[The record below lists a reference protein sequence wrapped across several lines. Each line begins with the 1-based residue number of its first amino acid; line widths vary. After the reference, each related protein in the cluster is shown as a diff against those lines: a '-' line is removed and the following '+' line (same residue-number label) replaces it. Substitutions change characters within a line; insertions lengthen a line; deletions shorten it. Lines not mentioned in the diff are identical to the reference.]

1 MFRFNG
7 FTQKANDAINLAI
20 AQASA
25 LGHTYIGSEHLLLG
39 LVCAEGSAAS
49 VALTSRG
56 VNAQDI
62 TELLVRTVGRAPQ
75 SVLNSDDITPCCK
88 RIFETAVGAARDYH
102 SQTVG
107 TEHLLIALL
116 REPQSSGVALLKEL
130 GLDTAALY
138 KAMCDVAGAV
148 GMIGEKANRAGAQ
161 RTVKPQAKTQTLDK
175 FSRDLTQMA
184 RERKLDPVI
193 GRDTEIDRVI
203 RILCRRGKNNPC
215 LIGEAGVG
223 KTAVV
228 EGLAQ
233 RIAMG
238 EVPFELGEKRLVSL
252 DLTSVLAGTKYRG
265 DFEER
270 IKTIISEVST
280 AGSIILFIDELH
292 NMMGIGAAEGAVDAA
307 NILKPQLAR
316 GELQVIGATTFEEYR
331 KHIEKDSALERRFQ
345 SVVVKE
351 PNEQQAVEILK
362 GLRER
367 YETHHRIKITDDA
380 LESAVHLSARYIPDR
395 FLPDKAIDLI
405 DEAAACVKLKS
416 LADNE
421 LDDSEVVT
429 KLKIARRRKEEALSC
444 CDFELA
450 ATLRRQEQDL
460 QSKSAEKRGK
470 SKGTLAVCQQDI
482 ADLISQTTGIDISSL
497 TGEET
502 ERLLSLEERL
512 AAMVIGQREA
522 VRAVSRAIRRGR
534 VGLSDPNRP
543 VGSFLFL
550 GPTGVGKTELCRALS
565 TVLFGSPE
573 AMLRLDM
580 SEYMEKQSVAKLI
593 GSPPGYVGYD
603 DGGQLTERIRRKP
616 YSVVLFDEVEKAHP
630 DVLHVMLQLLED
642 GRLTDAHGRT
652 CSFKNAVIV
661 MTSNIGAR
669 KITDR
674 KALGFAPT
682 EQTNSDSAIK
692 KEVMSELKKM
702 FKPEL
707 INRIDEIVVFNT
719 LGEEEMKSIAKR
731 LLKSV
736 SERMRAIGI
745 ETEFSTDVIS
755 YITRAGF
762 DSDYGARP
770 LRRQIQTAVEDL
782 LAQELLNGH
791 IAAGDSILC
800 RCMNDKIEVCKVSLA
815 PVKELMS

>member
-88 RIFETAVGAARDYH
+88 RIFETAVAAARDYH

-148 GMIGEKANRAGAQ
+148 GMIGEKAGRAGAQ
-161 RTVKPQAKTQTLDK
+161 RAVKPQPKTQTLDK

-193 GRDTEIDRVI
+193 GRDAEIDRVI

-223 KTAVV
+223 KTAVI

-233 RIAMG
+233 RIATG

-252 DLTSVLAGTKYRG
+252 DLTAVLAGTKYRG

-270 IKTIISEVST
+270 IKTIIGEVST

-345 SVVVKE
+345 SVIVKE

-367 YETHHRIKITDDA
+367 YETHHRLKITDDA

-421 LDDSEVVT
+421 PDDSEVVT
-429 KLKIARRRKEEALSC
+429 KLKTARRRKEEALSC

-460 QSKSAEKRGK
+460 QSKTLEKRGK
-470 SKGTLAVCQQDI
+470 AKGTLAVCQQDI

-502 ERLLSLEERL
+502 ERLISLEERL
-512 AAMVIGQREA
+512 GAMVIGQREA
-522 VRAVSRAIRRGR
+522 VRAVSKAIRRGR

-565 TVLFGSPE
+565 AVLFGSAE

-580 SEYMEKQSVAKLI
+580 SEYMEKQSVSKLI

-630 DVLHVMLQLLED
+630 DVLHVLLQLLED

-682 EQTNSDSAIK
+682 EQTNSDAAIK
-692 KEVMSELKKM
+692 KEVMAELKKM

-719 LGEEEMKSIAKR
+719 LGEEEMKSIVKR

-736 SERMRAIGI
+736 SARMQAIGI
-745 ETEFSTDVIS
+745 ETEFSPDVIS

-762 DSDYGARP
+762 DPDYGARP
-770 LRRQIQTAVEDL
+770 LRRQIQTAIEDL
-782 LAQELLNGH
+782 LAQELLYGH
-791 IAAGDSILC
+791 IAAGDSVLC
-800 RCMNDKIEVCKVSLA
+800 RCLNDKIEVCKVSLA

>member
-25 LGHTYIGSEHLLLG
+25 LGHTYIGSEHLLIG

-56 VNAQDI
+56 INAQDI
-62 TELLVRTVGRAPQ
+62 TELLVRTVGRASQ

-88 RIFETAVGAARDYH
+88 RIFETAVSTARDYR

-116 REPQSSGVALLKEL
+116 RESQSSGVALLKEL
-130 GLDTAALY
+130 RLDTASLY
-138 KAMCDVAGAV
+138 KSMGDVAGAV
-148 GMIGEKANRAGAQ
+148 SVIGEKVGRANTQ
-161 RTVKPQAKTQTLDK
+161 RTTKAQHKTQTLDK

-184 RERKLDPVI
+184 RERKLDPVV

-238 EVPFELGEKRLVSL
+238 EVPLELSEKRLVAL

-270 IKTIISEVST
+270 IKAIINEVVT
-280 AGSIILFIDELH
+280 AGGIILFIDEIH

-316 GELQVIGATTFEEYR
+316 GELQVLGATTFEEYR

-351 PNEQQAVEILK
+351 PNERQAVEILK

-367 YETHHRIKITDDA
+367 YETHHRLKITDDA
-380 LESAVHLSARYIPDR
+380 LESAVRLSVRYIPDR

-405 DEAAACVKLKS
+405 DEAAACVKLKTFAES
-416 LADNE
+416 E
-421 LDDSEVVT
+421 QDDSEVVT

-460 QSKSAEKRGK
+460 KGKTAVKRSKIKDVP
-470 SKGTLAVCQQDI
+470 AVSQKDI

-502 ERLLSLEERL
+502 QRLLSLEERL
-512 AAMVIGQREA
+512 AAMVIGQKDA
-522 VRAVSRAIRRGR
+522 VQAVSKAIRRGR

-565 TVLFGSPE
+565 SVLFGSTE

-580 SEYMEKQSVAKLI
+580 SEYMEKQSVSKLI

-630 DVLHVMLQLLED
+630 DVLHILLQLLED

-669 KITDR
+669 KITER
-674 KALGFAPT
+674 KAMGFVSS
-682 EQTNSDSAIK
+682 EQTHSDVAIK
-692 KEVMSELKKM
+692 KEVMSELKKI
-702 FKPEL
+702 FKPEM

-719 LGEEEMKSIAKR
+719 LGEEAMKNIVKR

-736 SERMRAIGI
+736 SERMQAIGI
-745 ETEFSTDVIS
+745 GIEFSADVIS
-755 YITRAGF
+755 YIIRAGF
-762 DSDYGARP
+762 DPDYGARP
-770 LRRQIQTAVEDL
+770 LRRKIQTVIEDV
-782 LAQELLNGH
+782 LAQELLFGH

-800 RCMNDKIEVCKVSLA
+800 RCSNDKIEVCKVSLA